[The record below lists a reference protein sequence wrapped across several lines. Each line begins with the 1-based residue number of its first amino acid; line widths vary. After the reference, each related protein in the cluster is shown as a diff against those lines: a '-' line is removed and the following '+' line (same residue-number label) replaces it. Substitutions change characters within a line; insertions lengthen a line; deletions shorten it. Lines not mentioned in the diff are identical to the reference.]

1 MNNHCRIN
9 GETCQQLLDE
19 YTTLATLLLAQG
31 YLTDINQVKPRLLVA
46 VNERIVAAADWSTFP
61 VQANDRIDVM
71 AAVTGG

>member
-19 YTTLATLLLAQG
+19 HTTLATLLLAQG

-46 VNERIVAAADWSTFP
+46 VNERIVAAADWGTFP